1 MTKVLLGDVAE
12 EVREKYQPSNCSP
25 IVVGLENLVPGEI
38 RLKNWNSDNEKNTTF
53 TKAFH
58 KGQILFGRRR
68 AYLKK
73 ACVAPSD
80 GICSGDI
87 TVISAKPGKILP
99 ELLPF
104 VIQNDGF
111 FEYAVGKS
119 AGSLSPRV
127 KWSQLK
133 EYEFQ
138 LPEINEQHKLAEV
151 LWQLVDTKEAYKNLL
166 AQTDELVKSQFI
178 EMITEHSDHL
188 LPIRDLVESKIR
200 KVKDLPDSI
209 KSIRYIDISS
219 LNNEKKCVS
228 GYTEYE
234 LTKAPSRAQQVIK
247 KGDILFSTVRPN
259 LEGRAINQYDGDNI
273 VASTGFCVLRA
284 KNCEPGYL
292 WGIISSKQFV
302 TDICDIAHGISY
314 PAVNDKDVLEYM
326 APALDLSYQKQYADI
341 LEQSDKSKFTMLN

>member
-1 MTKVLLGDVAE
+1 MAKYKFDQIAFNSTDKKKPTDEDKTHYIGLEHLDGGNLKVTRWGSEITPKGEKLLMKKGDV
-12 EVREKYQPSNCSP
+12 
-25 IVVGLENLVPGEI
+25 
-38 RLKNWNSDNEKNTTF
+38 
-53 TKAFH
+53 
-58 KGQILFGRRR
+58 LFGKRR
-68 AYLKK
+68 AYQKK
-73 ACVAPSD
+73 VAIAPFD
-80 GICSGDI
+80 GIFSAHGMVLRPRTD
-87 TVISAKPGKILP
+87 VIDPAFFPLFVASDYFLDAAIKIS
-99 ELLPF
+99 
-104 VIQNDGF
+104 V
-111 FEYAVGKS
+111 
-119 AGSLSPRV
+119 GSLSPTINWRD
-127 KWSQLK
+127 LK
-133 EYEFQ
+133 ELEFE
-138 LPEINEQHKLAEV
+138 LPPISAQKKLAKI
-151 LWQLVDTKEAYKNLL
+151 LWAIIDTKNSYGELIQK
-166 AQTDELVKSQFI
+166 TDELVKSQFI